1 MKKGIAI
8 IGLATLAIAIY
19 FIFFNKSTIKVQA
32 QTAVEAANTTS
43 KNSDEFNIPFD
54 KVLNNYYALKDALV
68 NWDTATAIVAANNIQ
83 QSLSAVPFEELKEDS
98 TIEKAKNLSGQI
110 TGEAEG
116 FLSEKNIDGQRHSFY
131 ALSEQLYGLIKTVRY
146 DRQVIYHDKCPMAF
160 NNGEDEGWWFS
171 NSNNITNPYLGNKH
185 PKYKDAMI
193 GCGSIED
200 SVIDLH

>member
-8 IGLATLAIAIY
+8 IGLATVAIAVY
-19 FIFFNKSTIKVQA
+19 FLFFNKAETKEE
-32 QTAVEAANTTS
+32 TKAAPHAINAGS
-43 KNSDEFNIPFD
+43 KNSDAFNEPFE
-54 KVLNNYYALKDALV
+54 KVLSNYYLLKDALV
-68 NWDTATAIVAANNIQ
+68 NWDTAAAILAANNIQ

-131 ALSEQLYGLIKTVRY
+131 ALSEQLYSLIKTVHY

-160 NNGEDEGWWFS
+160 NNEEDEGWWFS
-171 NSNNITNPYLGNKH
+171 NATEITNPYFGNKH
-185 PKYKDAMI
+185 PHYKNAMVT
-193 GCGSIED
+193 CGSIED
-200 SVIDLH
+200 SVSN